1 MIANVLTHHTYVYS
15 CISVALYNQDI
26 ILKPYIV
33 IHTEVFGCGGGCQAC
48 LPAWRVNT
56 GGLSGRPGT
65 IRDNAN
71 GFVGK
76 NKPSAYITG

>member
-1 MIANVLTHHTYVYS
+1 MFPQTDTIK
-15 CISVALYNQDI
+15 ISYLNPTLLSTQRCLAMEEVA
-26 ILKPYIV
+26 KP
-33 IHTEVFGCGGGCQAC
+33 VF
-48 LPAWRVNT
+48 RVNT